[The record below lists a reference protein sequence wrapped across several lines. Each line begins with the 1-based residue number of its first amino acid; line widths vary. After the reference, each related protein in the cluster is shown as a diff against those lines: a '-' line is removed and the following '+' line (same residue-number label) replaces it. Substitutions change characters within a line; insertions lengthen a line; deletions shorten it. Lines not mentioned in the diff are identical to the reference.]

1 MPRIRSVALIAAT
14 ASLVLAAVAPTGAL
28 ADTKNDLKNPPV
40 DKNGKK
46 YCPIMGLDGSIA
58 WEPHGTT
65 ITMTWPGGGT
75 RTNICNDGE
84 WKDARLAPVTGI
96 HVTVDSAYIDAS
108 GALVLSP
115 TAPVGVV
122 RGA

>member
-1 MPRIRSVALIAAT
+1 MSRIRSAALIAAT
-14 ASLVLAAVAPTGAL
+14 ASLALAAIAPTGAL

-46 YCPIMGLDGSIA
+46 YCPIMGLDGSIT
-58 WEPHGTT
+58 WEQHGTT

-75 RTNICNDGE
+75 RTNVCDDGS
-84 WKDARLAPVTGI
+84 WKDARLAPLTSI
-96 HVTVDSAYIDAS
+96 HVSVDSAYIDTS

-115 TAPVGVV
+115 IAPIGTI
-122 RGA
+122 RGG